1 VAQPAVQAEGQAVNA
16 NPPADDPGE
25 AGDDLARIVPSDH
38 ARLRAGQGRPVGQVV
53 NDVQRAGPNDV
64 FVQTDDGR
72 FVVRGS
78 NAREHV
84 IEPDGE
90 HVTSIQPRTDA
101 AHRSRLRSGKI
112 RPATPEE
119 FQRLKDMAR

>member
-1 VAQPAVQAEGQAVNA
+1 
-16 NPPADDPGE
+16 
-25 AGDDLARIVPSDH
+25 
-38 ARLRAGQGRPVGQVV
+38 
-53 NDVQRAGPNDV
+53 V
-64 FVQTDDGR
+64 FVQPEDGGY
-72 FVVRGS
+72 VVRGP

-101 AHRSRLRSGKI
+101 AHKARLRTGTI

-119 FQRLKDMAR
+119 FQRLKDMVP

>member
-1 VAQPAVQAEGQAVNA
+1 MSASPL
-16 NPPADDPGE
+16 PPPNDDPPDGE
-25 AGDDLARIVPSDH
+25 QPVIVPSTH
-38 ARLRAGQGRPVGQVV
+38 AKLRAKQGRPVGQVIT
-53 NDVQRAGPNDV
+53 DVQRAGPNDV
-64 FVQTDDGR
+64 FVQEGDGR

-101 AHRSRLRSGKI
+101 AHKARLRAGTI
-112 RPATPEE
+112 RPASPEE
-119 FQRLKDMAR
+119 FARLKGMLP

>member
-1 VAQPAVQAEGQAVNA
+1 MTGDTD
-16 NPPADDPGE
+16 PPPPEPDPPEISRSG
-25 AGDDLARIVPSDH
+25 H
-38 ARLRAGQGRPVGQVV
+38 ARLRFRQGRPVGQVV
-53 NDVQRAGPNDV
+53 NDVQRAGSNDV
-64 FVQTDDGR
+64 FVQPDDGR
-72 FVVRGS
+72 YVVRGP

-90 HVTSIQPRTDA
+90 HVTSVQPRTDS
-101 AHRSRLRSGKI
+101 AHRARLRAGTI